1 MLAAVLSSKAG
12 RIIDSNREIHDMT
25 QKVFVNQDKKTY
37 PEGTTIAEIVKK
49 TNYNDKSYNVVRNGK
64 LVKKED
70 YQNITIDEN
79 DKIRILPFAM
89 GG

>member
-1 MLAAVLSSKAG
+1 M
-12 RIIDSNREIHDMT
+12 R
-25 QKVFVNQDKKTY
+25 VFVNQDKKNY

-49 TNYNDKSYNVVRNGK
+49 TSYNDKSYNVVRNGK
-64 LVKKED
+64 LVKKEN
-70 YQNITIDEN
+70 YQKTTINEN

>member
-1 MLAAVLSSKAG
+1 M
-12 RIIDSNREIHDMT
+12 R
-25 QKVFVNQDKKTY
+25 VFVNQDKKTY

-64 LVKKED
+64 LVKKDD
-70 YQNITIDEN
+70 YQKTTISKN

>member
-1 MLAAVLSSKAG
+1 M
-12 RIIDSNREIHDMT
+12 R
-25 QKVFVNQDKKTY
+25 VFVNQDKKTY

>member
-1 MLAAVLSSKAG
+1 M
-12 RIIDSNREIHDMT
+12 
-25 QKVFVNQDKKTY
+25 KVFVNQDKKTY

-89 GG
+89 GGWLLVNLPLIFFFNYTFSVFI